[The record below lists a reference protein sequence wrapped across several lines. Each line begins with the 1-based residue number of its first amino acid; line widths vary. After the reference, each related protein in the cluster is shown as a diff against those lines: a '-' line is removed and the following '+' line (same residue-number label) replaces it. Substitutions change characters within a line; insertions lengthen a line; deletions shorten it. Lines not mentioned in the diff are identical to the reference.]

1 MTTRNPD
8 ESRAVTVAV
17 APNEI
22 VARMWQEV
30 LQDEGIIAA
39 LKPAGPGQS
48 FATTALV
55 EHYLLVLSE
64 HAQRARAIIDEMESD
79 DSGESDAESGS

>member
-1 MTTRNPD
+1 MIMLD
-8 ESRAVTVAV
+8 ESRAVTVAI

-30 LQDEGIIAA
+30 LQDEGIVAA

-48 FATTALV
+48 FATTALI
-55 EHYLLVLSE
+55 EHYVLVLSE
-64 HAQRARAIIDEMESD
+64 HAQRARAIIDELETE
-79 DSGESDAESGS
+79 GDAEFSSGA

>member
-1 MTTRNPD
+1 MIMLD
-8 ESRAVTVAV
+8 ESRAVTVAI

-30 LQDEGIIAA
+30 LQDEGIVAA

-48 FATTALV
+48 FATTALI
-55 EHYLLVLSE
+55 EHYVLVLSE
-64 HAQRARAIIDEMESD
+64 HAQRARAIIDELETED
-79 DSGESDAESGS
+79 DADFSSGA